1 MGNILAKSYSNKLGD
16 NSMVMKR
23 KDLPDVGELV
33 VGTII
38 KVFDY
43 GAYVTLD
50 EYGGLEAYLP
60 WSEVSS
66 RWIRNIK
73 DYLREGQ
80 KVVGKVIRVN
90 KAKKHVDISLKRV
103 TEGERRRKILE
114 WKRAVKADKILELAA
129 EKLGKTKE
137 EAYKEAGWKLEDYY
151 GEIYA
156 GLEETVLK
164 GIEALLEAGVPEEW
178 AKVLKELADKHI
190 TIKKVKVKGILTLQI
205 LKPNGVEI
213 IKEALTKALSNIP
226 QNVEARIYTI
236 GAPRYV
242 VEVTATDYKLAEK
255 TLSRIVKTATN
266 IVKEQGGTASFERVR
281 T

>member
-1 MGNILAKSYSNKLGD
+1 
-16 NSMVMKR
+16 MVMKR
-23 KDLPDVGELV
+23 KPLPDVGELV
-33 VGTII
+33 VGTIK
-38 KVFDY
+38 KVFEY

-50 EYGGLEAYLP
+50 EYEGMEAYLP

-80 KVVGKVIRVN
+80 KIVAKVIRIN
-90 KAKKHVDISLKRV
+90 RRRKQIDISLKRV
-103 TEGERRRKILE
+103 TEGERRRKMLE

-137 EAYKEAGWKLEDYY
+137 EAYREAGWKLEDYY

-156 GLEETVLK
+156 GLEEAVLR
-164 GIEALLEAGVPEEW
+164 GIEALKEAGVPDEW

-190 TIKKVKVKGILTLQI
+190 TIKKVKIKGVFTIQV

-213 IKEALTKALSNIP
+213 IRDALKKAYEKLP
-226 QNVEARIYTI
+226 ENVSVRIYTI

-242 VEVTATDYKLAEK
+242 VEVTATDYKIAERV
-255 TLSRIVKTATN
+255 LSNIVKTVTKAIESHGG
-266 IVKEQGGTASFERVR
+266 IVEFNRER
-281 T
+281 

>member
-1 MGNILAKSYSNKLGD
+1 
-16 NSMVMKR
+16 MVLRR

-33 VGTII
+33 VGTIV

-103 TEGERRRKILE
+103 TEGERRRKMLE
-114 WKRAVKADKILELAA
+114 WKRAVKADKILEIAA
-129 EKLGKTKE
+129 DRLGKTKE

-156 GLEETVLK
+156 GLEESVIR
-164 GIEALLEAGVPEEW
+164 GIEALLEAGVSEEW
-178 AKVLKELADKHI
+178 AKALKELADKHI
-190 TIKKVKVKGILTLQI
+190 TIKKVKVRGIFTIQVI
-205 LKPNGVEI
+205 KPNGIEI
-213 IKEALTKALSNIP
+213 IRDALIKAHKEVDKDVDI
-226 QNVEARIYTI
+226 RIYTI

-255 TLSRIVKTATN
+255 ALSKIVKKVTEIIKQHDG
-266 IVKEQGGTASFERVR
+266 IVEFIKER
-281 T
+281 TRG

>member
-1 MGNILAKSYSNKLGD
+1 
-16 NSMVMKR
+16 MVMKR
-23 KDLPDVGELV
+23 KPLPDVGELV
-33 VGTII
+33 VGTIK
-38 KVFDY
+38 KVFEY

-50 EYGGLEAYLP
+50 EYEGMEAYLP

-80 KVVGKVIRVN
+80 KIVAKVIRIN
-90 KAKKHVDISLKRV
+90 RRRKQIDISLKRV
-103 TEGERRRKILE
+103 TEGERRRKMLE

-137 EAYKEAGWKLEDYY
+137 EAYREAGWKLEDYY

-156 GLEETVLK
+156 GLEEAVLR
-164 GIEALLEAGVPEEW
+164 GIEALKEAGVPDEW

-190 TIKKVKVKGILTLQI
+190 TIKKVKIKGVFTIQV

-213 IKEALTKALSNIP
+213 IRDALKKAYEKLP
-226 QNVEARIYTI
+226 ENVSIRIYTI

-242 VEVTATDYKLAEK
+242 VEVTATDYKIAERV
-255 TLSRIVKTATN
+255 LSNIVKTVTKAIESHGG
-266 IVKEQGGTASFERVR
+266 IVEFNRER
-281 T
+281 

>member
-1 MGNILAKSYSNKLGD
+1 
-16 NSMVMKR
+16 MVMKR
-23 KDLPDVGELV
+23 KPLPDVGELV
-33 VGTII
+33 VGTIK
-38 KVFDY
+38 KVFEY

-50 EYGGLEAYLP
+50 EYEGMEAYLP

-80 KVVGKVIRVN
+80 KIVAKVIRIN
-90 KAKKHVDISLKRV
+90 RRRKQIDISLKRV
-103 TEGERRRKILE
+103 TEGERRRKMLE

-137 EAYKEAGWKLEDYY
+137 EAYREAGWKLEDYY

-156 GLEETVLK
+156 GLEEAVLR
-164 GIEALLEAGVPEEW
+164 GIEALKEAGVSDEW

-190 TIKKVKVKGILTLQI
+190 TIKKVKIKGVFTIQV

-213 IKEALTKALSNIP
+213 IRDALKKAYEKLP
-226 QNVEARIYTI
+226 ENVSVRIYTI

-242 VEVTATDYKLAEK
+242 VEVTATDYKIAERV
-255 TLSRIVKTATN
+255 LSNIVKTVTRAIESHGG
-266 IVKEQGGTASFERVR
+266 IVEFNRER
-281 T
+281 

>member
-1 MGNILAKSYSNKLGD
+1 
-16 NSMVMKR
+16 MVMKR
-23 KDLPDVGELV
+23 KPLPDVGELV
-33 VGTII
+33 VGTIK
-38 KVFDY
+38 KVFEY
-43 GAYVTLD
+43 GAYVSLD
-50 EYGGLEAYLP
+50 EYEGMEAYLP

-80 KVVGKVIRVN
+80 KIVAKVIRIN
-90 KAKKHVDISLKRV
+90 RRRKQIDISLKRV
-103 TEGERRRKILE
+103 TEGERRRKMLE

-156 GLEETVLK
+156 GLEEAVLR
-164 GIEALLEAGVPEEW
+164 GIEALKEAGVPDEW
-178 AKVLKELADKHI
+178 AKALKELADKHI
-190 TIKKVKVKGILTLQI
+190 TIKKVKIKGVFTIQV

-213 IKEALTKALSNIP
+213 IRDALKKAYEKLP
-226 QNVEARIYTI
+226 ENVSVRIYTI

-242 VEVTATDYKLAEK
+242 VEVTATDYKIAERV
-255 TLSRIVKTATN
+255 LSNIVKTVTKAIESHGG
-266 IVKEQGGTASFERVR
+266 IVEFNRER
-281 T
+281 

>member
-1 MGNILAKSYSNKLGD
+1 
-16 NSMVMKR
+16 MVMKR
-23 KDLPDVGELV
+23 KPLPDVGELV
-33 VGTII
+33 VGTIK
-38 KVFDY
+38 KVFEY

-50 EYGGLEAYLP
+50 EYEGMEAYLP

-80 KVVGKVIRVN
+80 KIVAKVIRIN
-90 KAKKHVDISLKRV
+90 RKRKQIDISLKRV
-103 TEGERRRKILE
+103 TEGERRRKMLE

-129 EKLGKTKE
+129 ERLGKTKE
-137 EAYKEAGWKLEDYY
+137 DAYKEAGWKLEDYY

-156 GLEETVLK
+156 GLEESVLR
-164 GIEALLEAGVPEEW
+164 GIEALKEAGVPDEW

-190 TIKKVKVKGILTLQI
+190 TIKKVKIKGIFTIQV

-213 IKEALTKALSNIP
+213 IKEALKKAYTRVP
-226 QNVEARIYTI
+226 ENVSIRIYTI

-242 VEVTATDYKLAEK
+242 VEVTATDYKIAERV
-255 TLSRIVKTATN
+255 LSQIVKTVTKTIESHGG
-266 IVKEQGGTASFERVR
+266 IVEFNRER
-281 T
+281 

>member
-1 MGNILAKSYSNKLGD
+1 
-16 NSMVMKR
+16 MVMKR
-23 KDLPDVGELV
+23 KSLPDVGELV
-33 VGTII
+33 VGTIR
-38 KVFDY
+38 KVFEY

-50 EYGGLEAYLP
+50 EYGGMEAYLP

-80 KVVGKVIRVN
+80 KVVAKVIRIN
-90 KAKKHVDISLKRV
+90 RKRKQIDISLKRV
-103 TEGERRRKILE
+103 TEGERRRKMLE

-137 EAYKEAGWKLEDYY
+137 DAYREAGWKLENYY

-156 GLEETVLK
+156 GLEEAVLR
-164 GIEALLEAGVPEEW
+164 GVEALKEAGIPDEW
-178 AKVLKELADKHI
+178 SKILKELADKHI
-190 TIKKVKVKGILTLQI
+190 TIKKVKIKGVFTIQV

-213 IKEALTKALSNIP
+213 IKEALMKAYTGIP
-226 QNVEARIYTI
+226 ENVSVRIYTI

-242 VEVTATDYKLAEK
+242 VEVTATDYKIAERV
-255 TLSRIVKTATN
+255 LSQIVKRVTKT
-266 IVKEQGGTASFERVR
+266 IESSGGIIEFNRER
-281 T
+281 

>member
-1 MGNILAKSYSNKLGD
+1 
-16 NSMVMKR
+16 MVMKR
-23 KDLPDVGELV
+23 KPLPEVGELV
-33 VGTII
+33 VGTIK
-38 KVFDY
+38 KVFEY

-50 EYGGLEAYLP
+50 EYDGMEAYLP

-80 KVVGKVIRVN
+80 KIVAKVIRMN
-90 KAKKHVDISLKRV
+90 RKRKQIDISLKRV
-103 TEGERRRKILE
+103 TEGERRRKMLE

-137 EAYKEAGWKLEDYY
+137 EAYREAGWKLEDYY

-156 GLEETVLK
+156 GLEEAVLR
-164 GIEALLEAGVPEEW
+164 GVEALKEAGVPDEW
-178 AKVLKELADKHI
+178 AVVLKELADKHI
-190 TIKKVKVKGILTLQI
+190 TIKKVKIKGVFTIQV

-213 IKEALTKALSNIP
+213 IKEALKKAREKLP
-226 QNVEARIYTI
+226 ENVSVRIYTI

-242 VEVTATDYKLAEK
+242 VEVTATDYKIAEK
-255 TLSRIVKTATN
+255 VLSQIVKTVTKTIQSHGG
-266 IVKEQGGTASFERVR
+266 IVEFNRER
-281 T
+281 